1 MFMKKTVVVTG
12 GAQGIGKACS
22 LAFARAGY
30 NVLINYNKSCEA
42 ALALADKLKQEGGF
56 VAAFKADV
64 AKRQEVFDMA
74 RFCIDT
80 FGSIDVLV
88 NNAGIAQC
96 KLFTDITE
104 DEWDNM
110 ININLKGVFN
120 CSQAFLPYMIRKKYG
135 RIINVSSVWGVSGA
149 SCEVHYSAAKAG
161 VIGLTKALAK
171 EVAPS
176 GITVNCIAPGIID
189 TSMICGFS
197 DEEINSLKN
206 EIPACRIGVPEDVA
220 NCALFLAGEGS
231 GYVTGQVISTDGG
244 FAV

>member
-1 MFMKKTVVVTG
+1 MKKTVVVTG

-120 CSQAFLPYMIRKKYG
+120 FPGVSPLYDKEKIR

-149 SCEVHYSAAKAG
+149 SCEVHYSAARQGYRAYKGSCKGGGAVG
-161 VIGLTKALAK
+161 HHGELHGKGLLT
-171 EVAPS
+171 P
-176 GITVNCIAPGIID
+176 P
-189 TSMICGFS
+189 
-197 DEEINSLKN
+197 
-206 EIPACRIGVPEDVA
+206 
-220 NCALFLAGEGS
+220 
-231 GYVTGQVISTDGG
+231 
-244 FAV
+244 